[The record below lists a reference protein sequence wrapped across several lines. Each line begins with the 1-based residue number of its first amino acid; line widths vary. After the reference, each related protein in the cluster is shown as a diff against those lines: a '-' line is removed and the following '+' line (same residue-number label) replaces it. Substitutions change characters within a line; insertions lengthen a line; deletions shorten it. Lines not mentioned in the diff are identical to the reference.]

1 MMREEFEQRTGIFVT
16 SRLYEEIERRYMEL
30 NVDKDTFCKNYKANK
45 NGLAESIQRNVDM
58 EEAKKECKRE
68 RELESLKK
76 ELADTKD
83 SYEKRI
89 AELQKKLDKE
99 LEWKPCDGGT
109 NYEQDRYEKLAGS
122 IGTRE
127 LQEHE
132 AKNLIY
138 EEFGFAPEKV
148 RIISEVSTYEANKYH
163 QMRIVERYK
172 RKALYNATD
181 WNYVRF
187 DCAGWQYEM
196 INGDLRNYES

>member
-16 SRLYEEIERRYMEL
+16 SKLYKVIEQRYMDSNL
-30 NVDKDTFCKNYKANK
+30 DKDAFCKEYKANK
-45 NGLAESIQRNVDM
+45 NGIAESIQMDADM
-58 EEAKKECKRE
+58 EDALKDDEASRE
-68 RELESLKK
+68 VESLQMKLESIK
-76 ELADTKD
+76 E
-83 SYEKRI
+83 SYEKKV

-148 RIISEVSTYEANKYH
+148 KIISEVSTYEANKYH

-181 WNYVRF
+181 WNYIRF

>member
-1 MMREEFEQRTGIFVT
+1 MMREEFEKRTGIYVT
-16 SRLYEEIERRYMEL
+16 IKMYEEIERIYMDS
-30 NVDKDTFCKNYKANK
+30 NADKDTFCKEYKSNK
-45 NGLAESIQRNVDM
+45 NGIAESIQMQVDM
-58 EEAKKECKRE
+58 ENALKESETE
-68 RELESLKK
+68 REIRSLKN
-76 ELADTKD
+76 EIDSLTE

-109 NYEQDRYEKLAGS
+109 TYEQERYEKLVS
-122 IGTRE
+122 CHDTKE
-127 LQEHE
+127 LADHE

-148 RIISEVSTYEANKYH
+148 KIITEVSTYEANKYH

-181 WNYVRF
+181 WNYIRF

-196 INGDLRNYES
+196 VDGGLRNYES

>member
-1 MMREEFEQRTGIFVT
+1 MTPKTGRERIAEMDQITLRMG
-16 SRLYEEIERRYMEL
+16 
-30 NVDKDTFCKNYKANK
+30 NVVK
-45 NGLAESIQRNVDM
+45 LAAS
-58 EEAKKECKRE
+58 EEASRA
-68 RELESLKK
+68 LEAKGFVRDGAPGSRSGTDRDTGTAEAANLKK
-76 ELADTKD
+76 ELADTKE
-83 SYEKRI
+83 SCKKRVDD
-89 AELQKKLDKE
+89 LQKKLDKE

-122 IGTRE
+122 VGTKE

-148 RIISEVSTYEANKYH
+148 KIISEVSTYEANKYH

-172 RKALYNATD
+172 RKPLYNATD
-181 WNYVRF
+181 WNYIRF

-196 INGDLRNYES
+196 VNGSLRDYAS

>member
-1 MMREEFEQRTGIFVT
+1 MMREEFEKRTGIFVT

-30 NVDKDTFCKNYKANK
+30 DIDKDTFCKNYKANK
-45 NGLAESIQRNVDM
+45 DGLAESIQMYADM
-58 EEAKKECKRE
+58 EEAKENSERE
-68 RELESLKK
+68 KELESLKK
-76 ELADTKD
+76 ELADTKE
-83 SYEKRI
+83 SCKKRVDD
-89 AELQKKLDKE
+89 LQKKLDKE

-122 IGTRE
+122 VGTKE

-148 RIISEVSTYEANKYH
+148 KIISEVSTYEANKYH

-196 INGDLRNYES
+196 VNGSLRNYES